1 MMTVSLP
8 SVPGVTVSLPTI
20 SSSQSVSSPV
30 TVSTIQ
36 PGQSLLTANRVQPG
50 TPVITARMMA

>member
-20 SSSQSVSSPV
+20 ASSQTASSPV

-50 TPVITARMMA
+50 TPVTTASLMA